1 MKLIQL
7 PDATIAL
14 DVISGAYGNRR
25 ACEKAAIQRLMDF
38 AAGTNTEILH
48 RPDGSPYP
56 APPCHLHIS
65 ISHSRHIAAL
75 LWSESQGYGIDIE
88 EARQEQLSRIAARVM
103 SQDEI
108 ESFSDNLLKAWTLKE
123 AAFKA
128 AGLPVADLREFNI
141 NEFPYISVRGSKQK
155 CIYSETV
162 ELDGFTGWLSI
173 VHSLMP

>member
-14 DVISGAYGNRR
+14 EVINGASGNRR
-25 ACEKAAIQRLMDF
+25 ACEKAAIQKLMDF
-38 AAGTNTEILH
+38 AAGRHTEILH
-48 RPDGSPYP
+48 RHDGSPYP
-56 APPCHLHIS
+56 APPCRLHIS

-75 LWSESQGYGIDIE
+75 LWSDSQGFGIDIE
-88 EARQEQLSRIAARVM
+88 EARQELLSRVAARVM
-103 SQDEI
+103 SQDEM
-108 ESFSDNLLKAWTLKE
+108 ESFGDNLLKAWTMKE

-141 NEFPYISVRGSKQK
+141 SELPYISVRGSKHM
-155 CIYSETV
+155 CIYSEAV
-162 ELDGFTGWLSI
+162 ELDGFTGWLSV

>member
-103 SQDEI
+103 SQDEM

-141 NEFPYISVRGSKQK
+141 NEFPYISVRGLKQK

-162 ELDGFTGWLSI
+162 ELDGFTGLLSI